1 MGIGAEVIAI
11 DDTDFVGDAESV
23 TTVGEVNFQCVDTF
37 VDNVLSD
44 LGTRQMSLLHIQAHG
59 DTGGISFGRHYVT
72 LSSFPIYSGRLRR
85 LAPKFT
91 SGAWVDLRACEVG
104 QNLPLMHMFRT
115 LWNVGLVAGR
125 GLQNNLFDMNLGRY
139 QIVTASGDES
149 KSFTA
154 PPWVA
159 YDVGR
164 RAARGILSRIF

>member
-1 MGIGAEVIAI
+1 MTIGAEVIAI
-11 DDTDFVGDAESV
+11 DDTDWVGDAESI

-44 LGTRQMSLLHIQAHG
+44 LGTRQMALLHIQAHG
-59 DTGGISFGRHYVT
+59 DPGGISFGHHYVT
-72 LSSFPIYSGRLRR
+72 VANFPSYSPRLRG

-104 QNLPLMHMFRT
+104 QNLPLMHLFRT

-125 GLQNNLFDMNLGRY
+125 GLQNNLFDANFGRY
-139 QIVTASGDES
+139 QIVSARGEETT
-149 KSFTA
+149 SFA
-154 PPWVA
+154 VPPWVA
-159 YDVGR
+159 YSTSR